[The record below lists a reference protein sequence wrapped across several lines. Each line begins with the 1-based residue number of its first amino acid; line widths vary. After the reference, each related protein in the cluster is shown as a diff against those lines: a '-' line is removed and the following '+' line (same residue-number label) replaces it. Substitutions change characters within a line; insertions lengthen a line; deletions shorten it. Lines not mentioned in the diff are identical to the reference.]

1 MEGRQ
6 RNWMDSLTNV
16 VVVVKITNRCTTT
29 ATAAAAAAKEVKRMA
44 KNPFHFA

>member
-29 ATAAAAAAKEVKRMA
+29 ATAAAAKEVKRMA